1 MGCDD
6 EYFKLTEDEMLDMV
20 LDNSTDAVKELS
32 SEERNIL
39 KEGGWVNMPFSD
51 HHVWKTKT
59 GKIQI
64 INESD
69 SERVP
74 RYTECHGGEYP
85 ISLVSVP
92 SEYTLNSIFNER
104 DDMKNARGEMKIYI
118 NTEDA
123 LERGI
128 KNGDDIICYNDIGS
142 VKFKAEVT
150 DNVAKGAA
158 AAVGIYGHR
167 NFEGGLGVNAL
178 QHDRLSDRGAA
189 TTMNDNTIDIKLA

>member
-1 MGCDD
+1 
-6 EYFKLTEDEMLDMV
+6 
-20 LDNSTDAVKELS
+20 
-32 SEERNIL
+32 
-39 KEGGWVNMPFSD
+39 
-51 HHVWKTKT
+51 
-59 GKIQI
+59 
-64 INESD
+64 
-69 SERVP
+69 
-74 RYTECHGGEYP
+74 
-85 ISLVSVP
+85 
-92 SEYTLNSIFNER
+92 
-104 DDMKNARGEMKIYI
+104 MKNARGEMKIYI

-158 AAVGIYGHR
+158 AAVGVYGHR

>member
-1 MGCDD
+1 
-6 EYFKLTEDEMLDMV
+6 
-20 LDNSTDAVKELS
+20 
-32 SEERNIL
+32 
-39 KEGGWVNMPFSD
+39 MPFSD
-51 HHVWKTKT
+51 HLVWKTKT

-128 KNGDDIICYNDIGS
+128 KNGYDIICYNDIGS

-158 AAVGIYGHR
+158 AAVGVYGHR